1 MRRALLHLFSRR
13 AFRKLIIFLLFTSL
27 SLAILVVPLEHGHP
41 KARILNLEDA
51 LWWTMSTITTV
62 GYGDMV
68 PVTTAGRMVGVLL
81 QIIGVV
87 LFGTM
92 IGSIAYQ
99 LNRRHDLH
107 EMRKVNTQLEDSL
120 DKLADLHK
128 KIDFLILQTSDKRSK
143 SK

>member
-13 AFRKLIIFLLFTSL
+13 AFRKLIVFLLFTSL

-51 LWWTMSTITTV
+51 LWWTISTITTV

-68 PVTTAGRMVGVLL
+68 PVTTQGRMIGALL
-81 QIIGVV
+81 QLIGVM

-99 LNRRHDLH
+99 LNRRHDAH
-107 EMRKVNTQLEDSL
+107 QVNKIHDQ
-120 DKLADLHK
+120 LADNAKQLATLQK